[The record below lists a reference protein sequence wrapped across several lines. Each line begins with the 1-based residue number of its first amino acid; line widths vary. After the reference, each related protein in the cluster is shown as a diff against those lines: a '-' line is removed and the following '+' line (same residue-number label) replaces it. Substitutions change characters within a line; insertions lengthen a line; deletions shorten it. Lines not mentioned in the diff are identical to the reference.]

1 MNLINLKNISLSLIS
16 LSALIMVTV
25 YIISLLSRPVIV
37 PTNLPSINDIKFD
50 AVYDTAVDQKSN
62 SFPESNFDY
71 ELIGYRSGGNDSSV
85 ILKKGNKEFVL
96 KKGDKLDNMY
106 QLIEVTQ
113 EEITFLNQ
121 GKLFKIK
128 NSVGK

>member
-25 YIISLLSRPVIV
+25 YIISLFNRPVIV
-37 PTNLPSINDIKFD
+37 PTILPSINDIKFD

-62 SFPESNFDY
+62 SFLESNFDY

-113 EEITFLNQ
+113 EEITFLDQ